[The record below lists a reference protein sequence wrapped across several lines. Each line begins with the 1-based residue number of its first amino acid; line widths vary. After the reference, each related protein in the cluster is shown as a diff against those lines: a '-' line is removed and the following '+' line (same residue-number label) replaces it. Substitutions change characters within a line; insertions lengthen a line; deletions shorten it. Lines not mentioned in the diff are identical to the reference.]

1 MFKQGTEENV
11 GLCTTLSP
19 EAEEIEEPTARR
31 TRETTV
37 PADRLHR

>member
-11 GLCTTLSP
+11 EICTRLARET
-19 EAEEIEEPTARR
+19 EEIRGPTAGR
-31 TRETTV
+31 TREATI